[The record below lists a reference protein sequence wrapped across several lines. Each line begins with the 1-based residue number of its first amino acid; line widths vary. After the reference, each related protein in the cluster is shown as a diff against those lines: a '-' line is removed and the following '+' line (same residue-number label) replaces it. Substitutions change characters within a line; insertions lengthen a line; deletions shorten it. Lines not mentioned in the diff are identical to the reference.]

1 MTRVLVINDDRL
13 APAMA
18 GPPIRALHL
27 AAELAADG
35 TAPGPDGVPGRAH
48 NEVRLIS
55 TRGCDLVRV
64 DVDCRYVPY
73 DRLRPHIDWAE
84 VVVLQGFVLDKAPW
98 IAGTDKIIVVDL
110 YDPMH
115 LEQLAMAGSLDPT
128 TRKAFVHKT
137 VRVLSEQ
144 IDRGDFFLVASE
156 KQRSFWLGSM
166 AALGRL
172 NPWMYDEDPSL
183 SRRVAVVPFGLPA
196 SPPVHTQ
203 HAIRDVVPGI
213 SKTDTVLLWA
223 GGVYNWFDP
232 LTLIRAVHELSAK
245 RDDLRLF
252 FLGMGHPDP
261 EIPEMATAV
270 AARQLADS
278 LGATGKTV
286 FFNEGW
292 VDYEARQNYLLDAD
306 LGVSTHA
313 VHLETTFSFR
323 TRMLDYLWA
332 GLPMISTEGDSFAQL
347 ISEEG
352 LGLTVAEG
360 DVPALVEAIS
370 RLTSDST
377 LMADAKAAVARART
391 RFTWPVVAAPLVEF
405 CRAPSR
411 APDVGQ
417 QRLEVPNLV
426 PVSVRGDLALLRQY
440 LRAGGPREVAR
451 RAGGRVRRV
460 IREARK

>member
-1 MTRVLVINDDRL
+1 MR
-13 APAMA
+13 
-18 GPPIRALHL
+18 
-27 AAELAADG
+27 
-35 TAPGPDGVPGRAH
+35 

-55 TRGCDLVRV
+55 TRGCDLMRV

-73 DRLRPHIDWAE
+73 DRLHPHVEWAD

-98 IAGTDKIIVVDL
+98 IADTEAIIVVDL

-137 VRVLSEQ
+137 VRVLNEQ

-156 KQRSFWLGSM
+156 QQRAFWLGSM

-172 NPWMYDEDPSL
+172 NPWTYDEDPSL
-183 SRRVAVVPFGLPA
+183 NSRVAVVPFGLPA
-196 SPPVHTQ
+196 EEPHQSA
-203 HAIRDVVPGI
+203 HAIRDVVAGI

-232 LTLIRAVHELSAK
+232 LTLIRAVHQLSETRA
-245 RDDLRLF
+245 DVRLF

-270 AARQLADS
+270 AARELADS

-292 VDYEARQNYLLDAD
+292 VDYAARENFLLDAD
-306 LGVSTHA
+306 IGVSTHA
-313 VHLETTFSFR
+313 EHLETTFSFR

-332 GLPMISTEGDSFAQL
+332 GLPMISTQGDSFAAL
-347 ISEEG
+347 IETEG
-352 LGLTVAEG
+352 RGLTVPAR
-360 DVPALVEAIS
+360 DVDALVDALHRLLSDATLGADS
-370 RLTSDST
+370 R
-377 LMADAKAAVARART
+377 AAVARVRSL
-391 RFTWPVVAAPLVEF
+391 FSWPVVAAPLVAF

-417 QRLEVPNLV
+417 QRLEVPNLA
-426 PVSVRGDLALLRQY
+426 PVSVRGDISLLRGY

-451 RAGGRVRRV
+451 RARGRVGRV
-460 IREARK
+460 IRETRR